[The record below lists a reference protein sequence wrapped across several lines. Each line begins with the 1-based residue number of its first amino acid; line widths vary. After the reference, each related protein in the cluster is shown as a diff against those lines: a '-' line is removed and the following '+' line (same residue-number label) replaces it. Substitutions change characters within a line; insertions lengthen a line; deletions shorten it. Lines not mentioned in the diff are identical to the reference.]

1 MVLSPGMLMRWSR
14 KGAVEGNCSC
24 YSLTCFFCGAVVV
37 ISVKQESKKLRIA
50 MFILVRSEF

>member
-24 YSLTCFFCGAVVV
+24 DSLTCFFFCGVVVV
-37 ISVKQESKKLRIA
+37 ISAKKESK
-50 MFILVRSEF
+50 